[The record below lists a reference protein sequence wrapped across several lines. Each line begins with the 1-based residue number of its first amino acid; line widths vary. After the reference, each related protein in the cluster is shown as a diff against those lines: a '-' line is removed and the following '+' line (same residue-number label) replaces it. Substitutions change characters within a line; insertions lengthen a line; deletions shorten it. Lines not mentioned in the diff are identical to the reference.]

1 MVSIIQWIKKN
12 KSLMKLS
19 EECFKKVKKDCF
31 KFIKSQETSTEK
43 FGNKHGMIK
52 NYLIPICFWITKK
65 ADNKKPYFVGLAGGQ
80 GTGKTTISSIIKI
93 ILEKYFKLKVF
104 KISIDDFYKT
114 RKERIDLSKKV
125 HPMLLTR
132 GVPGTHDINMMLD
145 FFKKSKSKK
154 FKKLNLPNF
163 NKAID
168 DRFPKNK
175 WNTINKRPDVI
186 IFEGWCV
193 GARAETNKTLKKSIN
208 SMEKANDQKL
218 VWRKYVNQQLNT
230 KYKKL
235 YSQLNCMIYLK
246 AKNFS
251 LLQKWRLK
259 QEHKLWLKTKKKG
272 GHKIM
277 SKGDVINFMQTYQRI
292 TQNMF
297 KNMPKYASI
306 ILNLNSN
313 HQIKTAVYKSK

>member
-1 MVSIIQWIKKN
+1 
-12 KSLMKLS
+12 MKLS
-19 EECFKKVKKDCF
+19 EECFNKVKKDCF

-43 FGNKHGMIK
+43 FGNKKGMIK
-52 NYLIPICFWITKK
+52 NFLIPICFWIAKK

-80 GTGKTTISSIIKI
+80 GTGKTTTSSIIKI

-114 RKERIDLSKKV
+114 RKERMTLSKKV

-154 FKKLNLPNF
+154 FKQIKLPNF

-175 WNTINKRPDVI
+175 WNTINKRPDII

-193 GARAETNKTLKKSIN
+193 GAKAEANKTLKKTIN

-218 VWRKYVNQQLNT
+218 VWRKYVNQQLKT
-230 KYKKL
+230 KYKSL

-277 SKGDVINFMQTYQRI
+277 TKGDVINFMQTYQRI

-313 HQIKTAVYKSK
+313 HQIKTAVYKTK